1 MSEEKSFFSVAEAAR
16 MLNVPPATVYGWIR
30 KKIVP
35 DLNFK
40 KLGGKLIISK
50 ANLDKVLGDMGGEIG
65 Q

>member
-1 MSEEKSFFSVAEAAR
+1 
-16 MLNVPPATVYGWIR
+16 MLNVPPATIYGWIR
-30 KKIVP
+30 KKTVP